1 MTYLNIEDDGHHG
14 INSDAILN
22 NLGYCMAST
31 TGEDFYYN
39 VYKTGLDLSRVILNN
54 YTIKEFN
61 EIFNFALEKLKEIG
75 GGCVA
80 NDYSINSYY
89 IGCLAE
95 MISCLNL
102 YRKRKLNIFN
112 KISARKNII
121 NFYINYFLIL
131 RGSRNYDFTLET
143 SFERIGFFSN
153 KDLNNNIQGK

>member
-1 MTYLNIEDDGHHG
+1 MKYLNIENDGHHG
-14 INSDAILN
+14 INLDAILN

-31 TGEDFYYN
+31 TDEKFYYN
-39 VYKTGLDLSRVILNN
+39 VVYKTGLDLSRVILNN

-61 EIFNFALEKLKEIG
+61 EIFNSALKKSKEINS
-75 GGCVA
+75 GCIA

-102 YRKRKLNIFN
+102 YRKRKLNILN

-131 RGSRNYDFTLET
+131 RGSKNYDFTLET

-153 KDLNNNIQGK
+153 RALNDNI